1 MMVRMNTAPAERA
14 ELVHGMAGEFARVTA
29 DDVSHPYWERVS
41 TFLEQV
47 RTVLGMDVAF
57 VSRFTDERRV
67 FEVVT
72 VAADSPSALACG
84 LSDPLME
91 TYCKRIVDGRLPC
104 VIRNAPASVDAELQS
119 ITARLQIGAYLSA
132 PVLLGNGQVFGTL
145 CCISHQPREDLQ
157 QADAQAL
164 RALADAIAFGIEQR
178 ARGALR

>member
-1 MMVRMNTAPAERA
+1 
-14 ELVHGMAGEFARVTA
+14 
-29 DDVSHPYWERVS
+29 
-41 TFLEQV
+41 
-47 RTVLGMDVAF
+47 
-57 VSRFTDERRV
+57 
-67 FEVVT
+67 
-72 VAADSPSALACG
+72 
-84 LSDPLME
+84 
-91 TYCKRIVDGRLPC
+91 LPC
-104 VIRNAPASVDAELQS
+104 VIRNAPASVNAELQS